1 MEEKKVPPVKKSKTT
16 TTKKS
21 TSSTKTATTSKATV
35 KKHVKCK
42 LYLVPN
48 HTNLYYYFEENS
60 TTPKFYREVKPRKPR
75 VAKETTGE
83 KMDNKPNSQEKKVE
97 EPKEY
102 PLEVRE
108 KVLANREKA
117 DKIVNHITS
126 KEQPKQTEEKKTE
139 EKRYPLEVRE
149 KILADREKADKIVN
163 HITSKEKPKQTEEKK
178 TEEKRYPLEVRE
190 KILADR
196 EKADKIVNHI
206 TSKEKPVEEQTIA
219 EQSMPEEANK
229 IAKTTPAKE
238 KEEENNKQPS
248 NDENKSPIK
257 EEISNNSSN
266 GSNDD
271 NGGNNKNVVSKEETS
286 KPAEAEKKDN
296 AKKDEVKKD
305 DSKKDDVKKDEPPRK
320 KVLNVNKKLV
330 GFFALLCA
338 TGAFFLVSPVLMFVA
353 LMLFET
359 SLVMQSI
366 EYNEFRPRRHPM
378 SRREKGMERVARLE
392 NDLSKNQLTDEEIN
406 LLSRSK
412 DKNLTPEEKKE
423 LKLVKQKQ
431 KNFNKASKQYKS
443 SPYTSQPTDDFLKE
457 RQLTDSMK
465 TQNNNF
471 GKDKTEFLNDIQT
484 RINNRKNLLKEIKEN
499 NIPAD
504 EEQIN
509 IIKNE
514 IKSCEDYYTNIRDN
528 VNNQEYYQNQK
539 NLGYYQRT
547 MDRSFLNNIE
557 VQSTF
562 AKEVENSKI
571 EKPSLSKDTYMSL
584 DSAIKEQKAKL
595 AKETQAEANKDDT
608 NGVEATRQ

>member
-126 KEQPKQTEEKKTE
+126 KEQ
-139 EKRYPLEVRE
+139 
-149 KILADREKADKIVN
+149 
-163 HITSKEKPKQTEEKK
+163 PKQTEEKK

-338 TGAFFLVSPVLMFVA
+338 TGAFFLVSPVLMFIA

-571 EKPSLSKDTYMSL
+571 EKPSLSKDTYMTL

>member
-126 KEQPKQTEEKKTE
+126 KEQ
-139 EKRYPLEVRE
+139 
-149 KILADREKADKIVN
+149 
-163 HITSKEKPKQTEEKK
+163 PKQTEEKK